1 MATKRCVKC
10 DEKIQWAA
18 SVCRYCSSEQPA
30 ERGPKPIGCLPV
42 LGMAF
47 LFIIVIF
54 SLISMSSGPQ
64 LPPPA
69 ATSASQENDI
79 TGCVARGVAYYK
91 DIGSYPT
98 LYSEPNAGRSA
109 EEVARERCRRSPT
122 AF

>member
-10 DEKIQWAA
+10 DENIQWGAEL
-18 SVCRYCSSEQPA
+18 CRYCNSEQPPNP
-30 ERGPKPIGCLPV
+30 GPKPIGCLTV

-47 LFIIVIF
+47 LFIIVVF
-54 SLISMSSGPQ
+54 ALISMSSGPQ

-69 ATSASQENDI
+69 VTSASQENDI